1 MRAAAAVL
9 PLLVLGCNADPG
21 EVSQTVDYRD
31 GDDGGPNS
39 GERGS
44 VRITEVLWSGSVND
58 DGVWD
63 RDDVFV
69 ELRNE
74 GVRPVNLSN
83 WILELDGSIERAWH
97 LPASDRELDV
107 GEHAIVARKSSACFP
122 GPDWILDDLFI
133 SRGDPFELTLRDADE
148 RLIEPIG
155 SETMPPLA
163 GGYDLVVSRSMERIE
178 LMFGGA
184 GTEPSSW
191 HYYTQAEV
199 DVPNNEGVAYDCR
212 RFTHA
217 SPGAPNSP
225 DYSGAYATGSFE

>member
-1 MRAAAAVL
+1 MRA
-9 PLLVLGCNADPG
+9 LLVTAVVLTGCNADPG
-21 EVSQTVDYRD
+21 EVDQTVDYRD

-39 GERGS
+39 GERGT
-44 VRITEVLWSGSVND
+44 VRITEVLWSGTVTD
-58 DGVWD
+58 EGIWD

-74 GVRPVNLSN
+74 GNRPVNLSN
-83 WILELDGSIERAWH
+83 WQLELHGSIEKTW
-97 LPASDRELDV
+97 LIPASDHVLDV
-107 GEHAIVARKSSACFP
+107 GEHAVIAAKDSGCIP
-122 GPDWILDDLFI
+122 GPAWVISDLFI
-133 SRGDPFELTLRDADE
+133 SRGDPFKLTLVDADE

-191 HYYTQAEV
+191 HFYTQAEV
-199 DVPNNEGVAYDCR
+199 EVPNNEGVASDCR
-212 RFTHA
+212 KFTHA